1 MSFLVICWIFGLFVN
16 KLTFA
21 DKYSLC
27 NSDNLRQSNQMQL
40 SNKYDDHSL
49 SISEISF
56 REKRG

>member
-1 MSFLVICWIFGLFVN
+1 MSFLVICWIFELFVN

-27 NSDNLRQSNQMQL
+27 SIDNLRQLNQMQL
-40 SNKYDDHSL
+40 SKKYADHRL
-49 SISEISF
+49 RISEISF